1 MKTLMLASALA
12 LIATAAQAQY
22 YGTGRTPTRTRLRAT
37 LRTAGPMCRPTSRRI
52 RTIPSATTSPPPD
65 NVNPYTGTV
74 GHRTPRY

>member
-12 LIATAAQAQY
+12 LTATAAQAQY
-22 YGTGRTPTRTRLRAT
+22 YGTGTNPNTHTSSGYTTNSGTYVPPYVAT
-37 LRTAGPMCRPTSRRI
+37 NPNNTQRDNFTATG
-52 RTIPSATTSPPPD
+52 